1 LPTPFIFG
9 PAGGGEAAPAQLR
22 RDFPLRGRVIDL
34 LRDAAN
40 WLANRDPFLRALY
53 ARASLILCRTEDTR
67 NIIPAKY
74 RHKAVV
80 RREIGIDAS
89 RAPPVLHKKPGGDG
103 RSLEVLYVGRLI
115 YWKGLHLGLEAF
127 AQLLEQGVNAQLSV
141 VGAGKEE
148 RWLKQRAH
156 ALGLDGR
163 VHWAG
168 KMNHTEL
175 LKKYA
180 NFDLFLFPSLHDSGG
195 TVVLEAMSAGLPVIC
210 LDLGGPPT
218 MVDASCGCVV
228 LARESSQEEVV
239 AGLGSALLRFAKEP
253 VYLAACSEGAKTRAR
268 AMTWRATV
276 AETYELISTRV
287 LGRSAGQGAMADRV
301 S

>member
-1 LPTPFIFG
+1 
-9 PAGGGEAAPAQLR
+9 
-22 RDFPLRGRVIDL
+22 
-34 LRDAAN
+34 
-40 WLANRDPFLRALY
+40 
-53 ARASLILCRTEDTR
+53 
-67 NIIPAKY
+67 
-74 RHKAVV
+74 V

-89 RAPPVLHKKPGGDG
+89 HRPPVLHEKLGRDG
-103 RSLEVLYVGRLI
+103 RPLQVLYVGRLI

-127 AQLLEQGVNAQLSV
+127 AQLLEQGVDAQLSI
-141 VGAGKEE
+141 VGIGKEE